1 MALLDYVKWQ
11 ALANGLDVV
20 VDSVHE
26 LLRLVYVVWGLHLV
40 FSALVGGLDIGVLYQ
55 LWRWVA

>member
-26 LLRLVYVVWGLHLV
+26 LLRLVNVVWGLHLI
-40 FSALVGGLDIGVLYQ
+40 FGALVGGLDVGVLDQ